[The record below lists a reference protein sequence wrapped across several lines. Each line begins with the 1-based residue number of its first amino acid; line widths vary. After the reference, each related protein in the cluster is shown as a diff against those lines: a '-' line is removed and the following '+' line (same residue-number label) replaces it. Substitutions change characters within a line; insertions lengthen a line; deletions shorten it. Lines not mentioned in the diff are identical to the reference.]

1 MKKVALIVI
10 PFIVVCTVAL
20 VCLIHMISRSSY
32 DSSSF
37 SLEHEPDNIFVS
49 SASDSLLVSIDGE
62 IREYDPDGSYSILGI
77 NAQINSAYPDKG
89 KVWFID
95 SNNGLY
101 KYESSNSTL
110 VLNGIK
116 SFSIGAVGYAAVSS
130 DGDIFF
136 WNRKSETPLCVGNVP
151 DADKIELGKNYAL
164 VLDTECQLYECV
176 FPDDESCP
184 FVFKRID
191 TLELIE
197 DIHSGYGNIAVTKSG
212 EVYYWV
218 DSFDSGHKI
227 PYIDDPSAIER
238 ECNELCLI
246 KFSLTPSFCVGCSKN
261 GEVYFWGD
269 DHFQKSNNK
278 SQRYVSS
285 PERMRSIIDADD
297 VFAGAYAIY
306 IKSGTTFTAIDSV

>member
-1 MKKVALIVI
+1 MKKVVLIVI

-62 IREYDPDGSYSILGI
+62 IREYDPDGSYNILGI
-77 NAQINSAYPDKG
+77 NAKINSAYPDKG

-110 VLNGIK
+110 VLDDIK

-136 WNRKSETPLCVGNVP
+136 WNRNSETPLCVGNVP
-151 DADKIELGKNYAL
+151 DADKIELGNGYVL
-164 VLDTECQLYECV
+164 VLNTWNQLYECV
-176 FPDDESCP
+176 FPDDDRGSFEFS
-184 FVFKRID
+184 KID
-191 TLELIE
+191 RLELVEEIC
-197 DIHSGYGNIAVTKSG
+197 SGYGNIAVSRSG
-212 EVYYWV
+212 EAYYWV
-218 DSFDSGHKI
+218 GSFGSERKI
-227 PYIDDPSAIER
+227 PYIDDPSDIER
-238 ECNELCLI
+238 KCNELCLK
-246 KFSLTPSFCVGCSKN
+246 KFSLTPAFCVGCSKN
-261 GEVYFWGD
+261 GEVYFWGKD
-269 DHFQKSNNK
+269 FFRKSNNK
-278 SQRYVSS
+278 SQKYVSS
-285 PERMRSIIDADD
+285 PERIRFITDSDD
-297 VFAGAYAIY
+297 VFAGAHVIY